1 MAGFGSYFDC
11 VDFIEHSIIKCE
23 WGIFMKLT
31 VLVDNFT
38 YIDQYYHG
46 EPAAAYYL
54 ELEDKRILFD
64 TGYSEIVLSNAE
76 KMGIDLSKLTHI
88 VFSHGHDDHTRGFKF
103 LADKIDL
110 ANVEVI
116 AHPACFLP
124 KYSGDLYIGAPYSL
138 QEMQAKTNFKPL
150 AESYALTDKLIYLG
164 QIPRTN
170 DYENKEP
177 IGSYEQ
183 DGKREAD
190 YLLDDTAL
198 AYRTNEGLFIIT
210 GCSHS
215 GICNI
220 IEYAKKVCGEEELQ
234 AMAASSKQ
242 LRKRRGFSAKA
253 QAHLRVKQPLKKGL
267 QQKFRQTRSHCRAG
281 WR

>member
-1 MAGFGSYFDC
+1 
-11 VDFIEHSIIKCE
+11 
-23 WGIFMKLT
+23 MKLT

-124 KYSGDLYIGAPYSL
+124 KYSGDLYIGASYSL

-220 IEYAKKVCGEEELQ
+220 IEYAKKVCGEERICGVLGGFHIFEDDMRLAKTVEYLEKCNLQ
-234 AMAASSKQ
+234 KLYPAHCVS
-242 LRKRRGFSAKA
+242 LIAKA
-253 QAHLRVKQPLKKGL
+253 KMMAKLPVVEVGVGMQLDI
-267 QQKFRQTRSHCRAG
+267 
-281 WR
+281 